1 MENLTLSVNKE
12 FLVIFK
18 DYLFFLNCSFVKLY
32 CVKEYPFFASAHK
45 ALFSFISFMSESTHW
60 NRVFLNTFTQL

>member
-18 DYLFFLNCSFVKLY
+18 DFLFFLNCSIVKFY
-32 CVKEYPFFASAHK
+32 CIVKEYPFLASAHK
-45 ALFSFISFMSESTHW
+45 ALFSFISFTSE
-60 NRVFLNTFTQL
+60 NTFTQL